1 MNLLICD
8 LALHSEEDLIVAR
21 QRAKK
26 LSTLANL
33 PLSDQTRLIAAISE
47 ISRNALQYG
56 NGGTIEFNIVRNGS
70 TQYISCTVRDQGPGI
85 EKLDKILSNNFNS
98 KTGLGRGIP
107 GTKALVD
114 SFDIESQ
121 PGEGTTVVMTKQIPN
136 SVSFITADTAQKWK
150 EEIVRETPI
159 SYLGIFRRQNE
170 ELLSTL
176 SELNR
181 YKNELEEQLLHV
193 NELNDELE
201 KTNLGILALYKEL
214 EDKEAALVQKN
225 RLLEEHQEELKR
237 HSELKSEF
245 LANMSHEI
253 RTPMNGVL
261 GMTELLLKSGLDER
275 QSEYAATI
283 YDAGKSLLAVINDIL
298 DFSKIEAGKLVVN
311 IDDMEI
317 IRLVE
322 SVADLL
328 STQAKKKQVSLMTFI
343 DPEIPNHAK
352 SDAGRLRQILMNLAN
367 NAIKFSREGEVI
379 IRASLISKDEGKA
392 KVKFSVTDC
401 GEGMTNAEV
410 EKLFKPFV
418 QLEPSYSKSGTGLG
432 LNISKRLVE
441 LLGGEIGVHSVKNFG
456 STFWFTIEF
465 ERSDKI
471 EAEVIQTEDWSKKRV
486 LVVDDQDTMRK
497 IVSEYVGSWGMR
509 IDTAI
514 DAKEGLDMMRE
525 ASRDDPYSIAII
537 DLLMPGTDG
546 LVMGKQIRE
555 DDALRNTKLILITA
569 FDKPGTGEEA
579 LTLGFDDYLTK
590 PIRQSQLFDSI
601 CTLVTQKP
609 AAKKRRS
616 ETTEVNRAKTKDRT
630 ELILVAEDHEVNQKV
645 ALLLL
650 QSLGFEAHIA
660 SNGLKVLDMIKR
672 IPYDLIF
679 MDCQMP
685 ELDGYDTTRQIREVE
700 ASSGKHIPIVA
711 MTAHAIEGSRDLCIS
726 AGMDDYIC
734 KPIESTALK
743 TMLEKWLPT
752 IENIEPE
759 CESFQMEDDD
769 AYSESNSPLNFTKL
783 TTNFGEENAKELL
796 NTFVRNIDQDMETLN
811 SAKLTQDQQKVK
823 EIMHQYKA
831 IYDMLCAEHL
841 ATKTRALE
849 KEASSESPSWAEL
862 ERQIEYLISESS
874 KLKEFARKL

>member
-1 MNLLICD
+1 MNLPICD
-8 LALHSEEDLIVAR
+8 LALHNEEDLIVAR

-47 ISRNALQYG
+47 ISRNAMQYG
-56 NGGTIEFNIVRNGS
+56 KGGTVEFGVVSNGK
-70 TQYISCTVRDQGPGI
+70 TQSISCTVRDQGPGI
-85 EKLDKILSNNFNS
+85 ENLDKILSNNYSS

-107 GTKALVD
+107 GTRALVD
-114 SFDIESQ
+114 TFEIESL
-121 PGEGTTVVMTKQIPN
+121 PGKGTTIVMTKLIPV
-136 SVSFITADTAQKWK
+136 SVAKISADTAQKWK
-150 EEIVRETPI
+150 EEIEREAPI
-159 SYLGIFRRQNE
+159 SYLGIFRKQNE
-170 ELLSTL
+170 ELLTTL

-181 YKNELEEQLLHV
+181 YKNELEEQLGHV

-214 EDKEAALVQKN
+214 EEKEAVLVEKN

-261 GMTELLLKSGLDER
+261 GMTELLLKSNLDER
-275 QSEYAATI
+275 QRDYAATI

-311 IDDMEI
+311 IEDMEI
-317 IRLVE
+317 IRVVE
-322 SVADLL
+322 SVAELL
-328 STQAKKKQVSLMTFI
+328 STQAKKKKISLMTFI
-343 DPEIPNHAK
+343 DPDIPNHAK

-367 NAIKFSREGEVI
+367 NAIKFSKEGEVI
-379 IRASLISKDEGKA
+379 IRASLISKDDDKA
-392 KVKFSVTDC
+392 TVKFSVTDR
-401 GEGMTNAEV
+401 GEGMTNEEV

-456 STFWFTIEF
+456 STFWFTLDF
-465 ERSDKI
+465 ERSENIDT
-471 EAEVIQTEDWSKKRV
+471 EAMHLEDWSKKRV

-497 IVSEYVGSWGMR
+497 IVSEYVASWGMR
-509 IDTAI
+509 IDTAV

-525 ASRDDPYSIAII
+525 ASSDDPYSIAII

-546 LVMGKQIRE
+546 LVMGKHIRE

-601 CTLVTQKP
+601 CTLITKESSAKSKKGSADERSGS
-609 AAKKRRS
+609 AAKD
-616 ETTEVNRAKTKDRT
+616 RA

-660 SNGLKVLDMIKR
+660 PNGLKVLEMFER

-685 ELDGYDTTRQIREVE
+685 ELDGYDTTRKIRELE
-700 ASSGKHIPIVA
+700 ASSGNHIPIVA

-726 AGMDDYIC
+726 AGMDDYIS
-734 KPIESTALK
+734 KPIESGALK
-743 TMLEKWLPT
+743 TMLDKWLPVV
-752 IENIEPE
+752 EK
-759 CESFQMEDDD
+759 SEDDEPGTEDIDSCNSD
-769 AYSESNSPLNFTKL
+769 ANGPLNYAKL
-783 TTNFGEENAKELL
+783 SKNFGDVNAKELL
-796 NTFVRNIDQDMETLN
+796 KTFVRKIDEDMETLN
-811 SAKLTQDQQKVK
+811 SAKFAKDQHKVK
-823 EIMHQYKA
+823 ELMHQYKA
-831 IYDMLCAEHL
+831 IYDMLCAENL
-841 ATKTRALE
+841 AKRTRTLE
-849 KEASSESPSWAEL
+849 KAVLSDSPSWADI
-862 ERQIEYLISESS
+862 ERQIDYLISESS
-874 KLKEFARKL
+874 KLKEFARDLQ